1 MKKIISW
8 FSISLVIGLSGCNW
22 LGVRDRS
29 NDYLLAEE
37 TQPTVVPAEMDS
49 LDLGQ
54 IYPIPPIPGKPA
66 VDRDFEV
73 PRPQP
78 ASVNTFEQ
86 LVKIQSMDG
95 RRWVLINIS
104 PSEVW
109 PRIRS
114 LLNRNGVPAAKAEGS
129 NGIIETTWV
138 NFKTD
143 SENSHRFR
151 FYIAPG
157 VQLDSTEITAL
168 HQQVVSG
175 NEEQASWPEA
185 SDSDTREQDMLSLL
199 ANELAAASDYATV
212 SLLAQNIGGAAKVEV
227 MSPEVADPYIMI
239 NLSFDRAWA
248 SISYSA
254 VRGGFAIVDKN
265 RSQGLLY
272 VNYSEQTEEDEGFFS
287 RWFGDSS
294 DNEVLEAN
302 YRVLLDTVGQTV
314 EARIVDIEGNSLGQ
328 TESLRLL
335 QILRGNMS

>member
-1 MKKIISW
+1 MENLDAELT
-8 FSISLVIGLSGCNW
+8 SIRARRAEYWLEPRTVRPPALSA
-22 LGVRDRS
+22 S
-29 NDYLLAEE
+29 FLLMSFFLCGGAGNAFPSGE
-37 TQPTVVPAEMDS
+37 TAALSRVHLA
-49 LDLGQ
+49 
-54 IYPIPPIPGKPA
+54 
-66 VDRDFEV
+66 
-73 PRPQP
+73 
-78 ASVNTFEQ
+78 
-86 LVKIQSMDG
+86 KIQSMDG

-109 PRIRS
+109 PRVRS

-143 SENSHRFR
+143 TENSHRFR

-157 VQLDSTEITAL
+157 VQLESTEITAL

-175 NEEQASWPEA
+175 NEEQASWPET

-199 ANELAAASDYATV
+199 ANELAAASGYASV
-212 SLLAQNIGGAAKVEV
+212 SLLAQDIGGAAKVEIV
-227 MSPEVADPYIMI
+227 TPEAADPFVLI

-254 VRGGFAIVDKN
+254 ARGGFAIVDKN
-265 RSQGLLY
+265 RTEGLLY

-287 RWFGDSS
+287 RWFGGSTEG
-294 DNEVLEAN
+294 EVLEAN
-302 YRVLLDTVGQTV
+302 YRVLLETVGKTV
-314 EARIVDIEGNSLGQ
+314 EARIVDIEGSSLGQ